1 MDNQD
6 TQDSPQNAGFIFV
19 RHIRAA
25 GFCIVGSRR
34 FLLDHGM
41 SNAEI
46 QDFFS
51 NGMRIERFEQLF
63 GHDAM
68 ARQVIERAQEDGQQE
83 KADGWI

>member
-1 MDNQD
+1 MD
-6 TQDSPQNAGFIFV
+6 TEDSPQNAGFIFV

-25 GFCIVGSRR
+25 GFCTVGSRR
-34 FLLDHGM
+34 FLLDQGM

-51 NGMRIERFEQLF
+51 NGMSIERFEQLF

-83 KADGWI
+83 KADSWL

>member
-1 MDNQD
+1 MD
-6 TQDSPQNAGFIFV
+6 TEDSSQNAGFIFV

-25 GFCIVGSRR
+25 GFCTVGSRR
-34 FLLDHGM
+34 FLLDQGM

-51 NGMRIERFEQLF
+51 NGMSIQRFEELF

-68 ARQVIERAQEDGQQE
+68 ARQVIERAQQDGQQE
-83 KADGWI
+83 KADDRV